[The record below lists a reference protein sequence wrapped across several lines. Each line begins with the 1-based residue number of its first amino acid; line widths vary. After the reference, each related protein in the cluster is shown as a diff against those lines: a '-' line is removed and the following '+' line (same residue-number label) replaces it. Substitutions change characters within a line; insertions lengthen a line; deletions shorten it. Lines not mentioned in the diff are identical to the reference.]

1 MWTRTTGESSLVGD
15 ASNFGKRIVAAT
27 LMLGVS
33 VLLGWFE
40 YRGPAPLGIDAPTDQ
55 PSAARMRATL
65 VELLGDPPQKHTT
78 GTASGEAFLQRLEKK
93 LRGYEVPMRRIEI
106 PWDPQRQDRHPGG
119 RVDLLPPGTVLKN
132 LWVTVEGS
140 DPSLAPILI
149 ATHHDSCRWGP
160 GAGDAGSAVVTL
172 VEHIR
177 HLSTSRPVRTTHYL
191 FTDGEEFG
199 LLGAYAIVAQE
210 SLPFPRPAFVLNFD
224 ARGTRGGIAMFETHV
239 NNSGWVSTII
249 DDLARP
255 KITSSLAVTIY
266 RSLPN
271 ATDFNAWH
279 GKLGLSGFNYA
290 VIGGAHRYHR
300 PEDTPQNLSDRT
312 LQHMGA
318 QLFSM
323 HRAIDRLDGPTTR
336 RLNASTEDPAHGN
349 AVFFD
354 LYGWT
359 VVHFGEGIQRVIAIV
374 AAALMGVVCLRGRSL
389 GRVRRLPRHALVVLL
404 SIAAG
409 LLVGVVIQLGLR
421 TTPFSVLKYTP
432 IDLQA
437 GVVTI
442 AASFLVVTALLER
455 FTKRIESDEAEV
467 VSDWIWW
474 VTAALGTV
482 LAMALPGGAY
492 LLVLPSFTYAL
503 VRIVSPQATLAAWSG
518 WAAAVILAGPLVMLL
533 VQALGPWRQPVYA
546 ALASLL
552 AVLAMT
558 AWAAQKKARPIP
570 KNRPRLARG
579 DA

>member
-1 MWTRTTGESSLVGD
+1 MSK
-15 ASNFGKRIVAAT
+15 FGKRIVVAT
-27 LMLGVS
+27 LTLVVS
-33 VLLGWFE
+33 ITLGWLE
-40 YRGPAPLGIDAPTDQ
+40 YRGPAPLAIDVPADQ

-78 GTASGEAFLQRLEKK
+78 GTASGEAFLRRLEKT
-93 LRGYEVPMRRIEI
+93 LRGYDVQMRRIEI
-106 PWDPQRQDRHPGG
+106 PFDPQRQDRHPGG

-140 DPSLAPILI
+140 DPSLAPILV

-160 GAGDAGSAVVTL
+160 GAGDAGSAVVAL
-172 VEHIR
+172 VEHIGY
-177 HLSTSRPVRTTHYL
+177 LSTSRPVRTTHYL

-224 ARGTRGGIAMFETHV
+224 ARGTRGGIAMFETHL
-239 NNSGWVSTII
+239 NNRGWVSAVI
-249 DDLARP
+249 DDMARP

-290 VIGGAHRYHR
+290 AIGGAHRYHR

-323 HRAIDRLDGPTTR
+323 HRALDRLDGPTTR
-336 RLNASTEDPAHGN
+336 RLNASVEEPAHGN

-359 VVHFGEGIQRVIAIV
+359 VVHFGEGIQKGIAFV
-374 AAALMGVVCLRGRSL
+374 AVALMGVVCLRGGSL
-389 GRVRRLPRHALVVLL
+389 ERLRRLPRHGLVIVL

-432 IDLQA
+432 IDLPA
-437 GVVTI
+437 GLVTI

-455 FTKRIESDEAEV
+455 FAQRTEVDEADV

-474 VTAALGTV
+474 VTAALGMV
-482 LAMALPGGAY
+482 LAVVLPGGAY
-492 LLVLPSFTYAL
+492 LLVLPSVAYAL
-503 VRIVSPQATLAAWSG
+503 VRIVSARVALAAWCG
-518 WAAAVILAGPLVMLL
+518 WAVAIILDGPLVMLL
-533 VQALGPWRQPVYA
+533 VQALGAWRQPVYA

-558 AWAAQKKARPIP
+558 AWTAQKKARPIP